1 MIDAWQRHDA
11 QAHGARFTVDAT
23 YITFVGT
30 YYQGRAD
37 IVESHRTLFEKHLKG
52 PRLADEVLDIRF
64 HGPDAAVVTGR
75 GDTCK
80 GSRPQ
85 KLTKIQTYTLV
96 READGERRIAA
107 FRNTKRK
114 PLLEAISFRTAPG
127 LVPAAQ
133 KQPPVPHRHEAA
145 TGRGEP
151 ERSLMTTFD
160 VHSAGQAECSRVA
173 PPVATAARTK
183 SATSVSGMPPPRPRH
198 RTRDRVS
205 APGIGAAAVFSPEVL
220 PGP

>member
-173 PPVATAARTK
+173 PPW
-183 SATSVSGMPPPRPRH
+183 PRPHGRS
-198 RTRDRVS
+198 RPRPSRVCRRLGRDIEL
-205 APGIGAAAVFSPEVL
+205 GIV
-220 PGP
+220 

>member
-1 MIDAWQRHDA
+1 MIASLIDAWQGHDA
-11 QAHGARFTVDAT
+11 QAYGARFTVDAT

-30 YYQGRAD
+30 YHQGRAD
-37 IVESHRTLFEKHLKG
+37 IVESHRTPFEKHLKG

-107 FRNTKRK
+107 FPQHQAQAAAGGDLVQDRPGPGPGR
-114 PLLEAISFRTAPG
+114 PEAT
-127 LVPAAQ
+127 
-133 KQPPVPHRHEAA
+133 
-145 TGRGEP
+145 
-151 ERSLMTTFD
+151 
-160 VHSAGQAECSRVA
+160 
-173 PPVATAARTK
+173 
-183 SATSVSGMPPPRPRH
+183 PRP
-198 RTRDRVS
+198 
-205 APGIGAAAVFSPEVL
+205 SP
-220 PGP
+220 P